1 MDLTKK
7 LMKTRLIIIGMVI
20 GVSAGA
26 FAQEYDDMYFRSKD
40 REMLTTS
47 VSSPSAGKDS
57 YSSFKK
63 KHFEDVTMLD
73 EYINPSDSYSARNIN
88 PEYIAR
94 SSSAQAT
101 ADEGNYFVEG
111 YSPQMLNSMNR
122 NNTSNFNTMNN
133 SWYNTGWFGP
143 SFYGARSPYSFYGM
157 NDPWMMN
164 RFGYG
169 MGMGMYDP
177 WMMNRYGAGF
187 GWNDPWMMNPYRTG
201 FGFNQGWSLS
211 MNSFWGNSFG
221 GSWFNPYFGN
231 SWGMSPWNNFY
242 HPGYYRPN
250 TVVVVTDG
258 SNYSK
263 RPSRSSAYSN
273 TATNNTPTR
282 TRTVGDLTRDNTN
295 STVNTGGRQRT
306 TADEYYV
313 RPTRRTYTDI
323 NSSNTNT
330 SSRGY
335 NSEAIRGSSNTTRSS
350 SYSSPMR
357 SSESSGFS
365 SPSRSSSGSS
375 GFSAPSRSSGSSSG
389 SSSSGGSR
397 RGGN

>member
-40 REMLTTS
+40 REVLTTS

-63 KHFEDVTMLD
+63 KHFEEVTMLD

-133 SWYNTGWFGP
+133 SWYNAGWFGP

-169 MGMGMYDP
+169 YGMGMYDP

-211 MNSFWGNSFG
+211 MNSYWGNSFG

-242 HPGYYRPN
+242 HPGYYRPT
-250 TVVVVTDG
+250 TVIVTDN
-258 SNYSK
+258 SRTNYGK
-263 RPSRSSAYSN
+263 RPANNSVRTEMDDRNNRTSPGGIN
-273 TATNNTPTR
+273 TNSR
-282 TRTVGDLTRDNTN
+282 TRTSDD
-295 STVNTGGRQRT
+295 
-306 TADEYYV
+306 YYV
-313 RPTRRTYTDI
+313 RPSRRTYTDF
-323 NSSNTNT
+323 NSSNSDGFSGGRTSGNT
-330 SSRGY
+330 FRSND
-335 NSEAIRGSSNTTRSS
+335 NSGSN
-350 SYSSPMR
+350 
-357 SSESSGFS
+357 FS
-365 SPSRSSSGSS
+365 SPSRSSGNSN
-375 GFSAPSRSSGSSSG
+375 FSAPSRSSSSGSVGSSSG
-389 SSSSGGSR
+389 SSGGSR